1 MEMSKRSGE
10 IEAASFTPN
19 NLSKAEKYSIEIVK
33 GKGYKFVNVIFT
45 IFSDSPYIDNPMTI
59 FLHQQSKE
67 RKLVLVDGSIS
78 EILQNISALL
88 IPLDIEISNGPLSQ
102 QPELTP
108 GYLFVNPDIGILNM
122 TVCLMIICAPL
133 PYF

>member
-1 MEMSKRSGE
+1 
-10 IEAASFTPN
+10 
-19 NLSKAEKYSIEIVK
+19 
-33 GKGYKFVNVIFT
+33 
-45 IFSDSPYIDNPMTI
+45 MTI